1 MRRSLFTASA
11 EILTFGKSG
20 PAAPGT
26 GAEFVPGCPAP
37 PPAQVDG
44 PATRWAPNRASK
56 VLGCELDVCCVWPV
70 GGVCAEL
77 VPDCEPRALP
87 GPLVVATI
95 PLPGLS

>member
-1 MRRSLFTASA
+1 MFTASA

-26 GAEFVPGCPAP
+26 GVEFVSGTPLL

-56 VLGCELDVCCVWPV
+56 VLGCELDVCCV
-70 GGVCAEL
+70 
-77 VPDCEPRALP
+77 
-87 GPLVVATI
+87 
-95 PLPGLS
+95 